1 MPFLGKEQK
10 MRKRLAL
17 AASVCLVMSSGTLL
31 AQQQPDQQTPVQQ
44 QEQQNAD
51 SREAGVA
58 AVTNSANMANEL
70 RDMNNVSADSIRV
83 VQLYDSE
90 ELNNAIDTHKAE
102 IDSLRNALEENEE
115 LWSAVRDAYM
125 KSLGTSNDDAQ
136 LLPSQVVAIERS
148 GDDLTVYIGG
158 ETSG

>member
-1 MPFLGKEQK
+1 